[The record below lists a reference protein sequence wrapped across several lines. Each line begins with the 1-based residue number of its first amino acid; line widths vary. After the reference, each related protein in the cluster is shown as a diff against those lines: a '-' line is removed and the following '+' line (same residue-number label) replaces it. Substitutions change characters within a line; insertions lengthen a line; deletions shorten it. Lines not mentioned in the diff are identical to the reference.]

1 MQHCNGEVI
10 LGKGFAQALVLRFVC
25 AYAKFNEIRHLRFDT
40 IAKSNLTITKNRQ
53 IAAFK
58 VHIF

>member
-1 MQHCNGEVI
+1 MQLCNVEVI
-10 LGKGFAQALVLRFVC
+10 LGKGFAQALLLRFVC
-25 AYAKFNEIRHLRFDT
+25 TCAKFNETFDI
-40 IAKSNLTITKNRQ
+40 IAKSSLTITKNRQ